1 MLAQVLD
8 EDALLEVVDHHVEFG
23 RVRRASYHHQ
33 ARPDAKHAS
42 HADAGETTRTI
53 LASERL
59 ADVVTKLYRYG
70 VDRLYVVD
78 EECILLGVVL
88 AVDIIRLVVQVQC
101 APLEDAAGD
110 IARD

>member
-1 MLAQVLD
+1 MFIQGE
-8 EDALLEVVDHHVEFG
+8 EDSMVRPDPGAEGGG
-23 RVRRASYHHQ
+23 RQHQ

-59 ADVVTKLYRYG
+59 ADVVTKLYRYD

-78 EECILLGVVL
+78 EQCILLGVVL